1 MKGFRIPLHKMAS
14 MSKATTTTAPVFLV
28 FGINNRIA
36 AARIQMAP
44 ALPSFVTKHIR
55 RSKTGVSRI
64 WIRARIYNSIDI
76 MFTALFL

>member
-44 ALPSFVTKHIR
+44 ALPNFVTKHIR
-55 RSKTGVSRI
+55 RSKNGVCRI
-64 WIRARIYNSIDI
+64 WIRSRIFNSIDI
-76 MFTALFL
+76 MFTSLFL